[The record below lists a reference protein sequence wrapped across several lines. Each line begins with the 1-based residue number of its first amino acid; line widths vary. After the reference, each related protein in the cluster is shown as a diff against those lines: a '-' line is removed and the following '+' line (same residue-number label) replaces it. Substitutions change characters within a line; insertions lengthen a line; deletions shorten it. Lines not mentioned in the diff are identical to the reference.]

1 MKNYAIKFN
10 VKDVGPIEIDVSKSA
25 FEKTVEYCKKNLV
38 NWSIMLKGF
47 IWIFNHNESYCH
59 TTN

>member
-38 NWSIMLKGF
+38 N
-47 IWIFNHNESYCH
+47 
-59 TTN
+59 